1 MFRTVGFSL
10 IGTCYFFCELFTKLR
25 THFSLLPC
33 LGGLWLCKFWPP
45 NVLWCMPL
53 PPSSARTLCCQFRRV
68 GPGHIQGSCH
78 LQKSSPNSFF
88 VVTTFLLVD
97 KASERTSSYRWKN
110 QSTAIN
116 HAHPTD
122 DVERDTGNPQ
132 KRKIPEVRGDFR
144 IKISCWL
151 LLLLI
156 RFGGLELWFRVLGH
170 IFNLQTTYQNLT
182 WTIKTPRQK
191 WGYGKKSRNF
201 HESYITQWYFSH
213 LPSVTRCPNL

>member
-1 MFRTVGFSL
+1 MNSSLSCALTSVYSPVWEVFDFVNSDHPMFCGVCFLHRRKF
-10 IGTCYFFCELFTKLR
+10 ELFVANFGVSDPVISR
-25 THFSLLPC
+25 VLPT
-33 LGGLWLCKFWPP
+33 CK
-45 NVLWCMPL
+45 N
-53 PPSSARTLCCQFRRV
+53 
-68 GPGHIQGSCH
+68 
-78 LQKSSPNSFF
+78 SSPNSFF

-122 DVERDTGNPQ
+122 DVERDTGNPP

-156 RFGGLELWFRVLGH
+156 RFGGLELWFRVLGQ